1 MSKFNIKAT
10 DLIWICDN
18 PDDPEDLCLHGH
30 VKAEIGGNVL
40 EDDGT
45 VSATALYLLKTL
57 TEDKLMAPHDIQMIP
72 CCGHFM
78 IANDDLTNVTIL
90 GCDYGTDWSTIHTA
104 RGVKIILP
112 TGDETEI
119 PLEEYK
125 EAVFAFADSIEA
137 FYQSCT
143 PKKIPSD
150 EFAKSGYIAFWNEW
164 HRRRNAS
171 AENGQ
176 GMESEI
182 VARVRQ
188 MEQYLDEILSVID
201 CCPDTL
207 KNDVRLQE
215 LICTLREY
223 YENGQWLRDYQ
234 SDERGELP
242 AEIKRGVLA
251 QDTLYNLFCDLDQI
265 L

>member
-1 MSKFNIKAT
+1 MSKFNIEAS

-30 VKAEIGGNVL
+30 VKAEIGENVL

-112 TGDETEI
+112 TGEETVI

-125 EAVFAFADSIEA
+125 AAVFAFVDSIEA

-150 EFAKSGYIAFWNEW
+150 ENSKYLRLKSRLKARGKYVSVAANHDFGT
-164 HRRRNAS
+164 R
-171 AENGQ
+171 EN
-176 GMESEI
+176 
-182 VARVRQ
+182 VARR
-188 MEQYLDEILSVID
+188 S
-201 CCPDTL
+201 
-207 KNDVRLQE
+207 
-215 LICTLREY
+215 
-223 YENGQWLRDYQ
+223 
-234 SDERGELP
+234 
-242 AEIKRGVLA
+242 
-251 QDTLYNLFCDLDQI
+251 LFFI
-265 L
+265 INKSFK

>member
-1 MSKFNIKAT
+1 MGKFSIKAT

-18 PDDPEDLCLHGH
+18 PDDPNDLCLHGH
-30 VKAEIGGNVL
+30 VRAEIGERVL

-90 GCDYGTDWSTIHTA
+90 GCDKGTDWSTIHTA
-104 RGVKIILP
+104 DGVKIILP
-112 TGDETEI
+112 TGEETEI
-119 PLEEYK
+119 SLDEYK
-125 EAVFAFADSIEA
+125 AEVLAFADSIEA

-143 PKKIPSD
+143 PKNLPKD
-150 EFAKSGYIAFWNEW
+150 EFVRNGYIAFWNEW
-164 HRRRNAS
+164 HRRRNEF
-171 AENGQ
+171 AESD
-176 GMESEI
+176 EIRKSEMI
-182 VARVRQ
+182 FRVTQ
-188 MEQYLDEILSVID
+188 MEQYLDEIQSVID
-201 CCPDTL
+201 SCPDML
-207 KNDVRLQE
+207 KNDARLQE
-215 LICTLREY
+215 IICTLREY
-223 YENGQWLRDYQ
+223 YENGQWLRDYE

-242 AEIKRGVLA
+242 TDLKRGVLA
-251 QDTLYNLFCDLDQI
+251 QDSLYNLFCDLDQI